1 MKSLTEQ
8 LRELSNS
15 SRDQEKKLSN
25 FLSTQLNTQSS
36 ILDLTNLLNKE
47 GLLDNKTK
55 KTFENIDKGIQFL
68 VNESRKK
75 HENQE
80 VVLDSKTKKFFE
92 NMNKDMQQLLSKSK
106 KK

>member
-1 MKSLTEQ
+1 MNKLFENWRRYLTEAH
-8 LRELSNS
+8 ESSYHLSNAPEGKE
-15 SRDQEKKLSN
+15 Q
-25 FLSTQLNTQSS
+25 
-36 ILDLTNLLNKE
+36 DLTNLLNKE

-80 VVLDSKTKKFFE
+80 VKQASLD
-92 NMNKDMQQLLSKSK
+92 L
-106 KK
+106 